1 MEAGAA
7 GQQVDAQPTGTGIVV
22 IAGQFEARSLAKCF
36 HLPNEGTLRA
46 EGGTLVGEREVD
58 DNELVGFDGLAVGEK
73 YIVACYTRGRYEEVR
88 CAAVDPAA
96 GLTLIQQPIQPS
108 PNTLGTQGTHVID
121 TPAAESEHGSEL
133 ESGLPDGVTSPVLG
147 GDTPSQG
154 DPTAAEDAQISPGDI
169 SGAEVIAP
177 GVAPV
182 SEQEVSQ
189 TVDEHL
195 QAEADALKAQQE
207 AEAASAK
214 AAEELKVAQESD
226 EPAAIAQREEA
237 EAAQAK
243 ADGEA
248 KAAQEQA
255 EASAKAAE
263 EAQAAA
269 NEAKVEAQPTPPATP
284 ETPAEPPAEAPAPEP
299 EAGTP
304 PAAEANPP
312 APDAGTPN
320 ASDSSGIGQAN
331 GGAVEQTQSQGGVK
345 LEGGGVTVETTTT
358 ATPSAPADTPAETPA
373 TGIDAQA
380 DPSAQ
385 PGDGTPVTA
394 AGASASEPAAQ
405 TAGESSAPTQAL
417 VDQANSLGIENA
429 ATLSD
434 DELRQAITEKQ
445 ATPVV

>member
-7 GQQVDAQPTGTGIVV
+7 GPQDTTQAAPVDATPTGNGILV
-22 IAGQFEARSLAKCF
+22 IAGQLEARCIARCF
-36 HLPNEGTLRA
+36 HLPGDTTLSA
-46 EGGTLVGEREVD
+46 EGGELVGEREVD
-58 DNELVGFDGLAVGEK
+58 DNELVGFDGLIAGDK
-73 YIVACYTRGRYEEVR
+73 YIVAAHSRGRYEEIR
-88 CAAVDPAA
+88 CSAVDPDV
-96 GLTLIQQPIQPS
+96 GLTLIQQPIQAS
-108 PNTLGTQGTHVID
+108 PNTLGTQGTHVVD
-121 TPAAESEHGSEL
+121 SPAAESEGASDL
-133 ESGLPDGVTSPVLG
+133 QSGLPEGVTSPVLG
-147 GDTPSQG
+147 GDSPSQG

-182 SEQEVSQ
+182 TPEEASQ

-214 AAEELKVAQESD
+214 AAEEAKAAD
-226 EPAAIAQREEA
+226 EAAAAATAAADEQKAITEREEA

-263 EAQAAA
+263 EAEAAA
-269 NEAKVEAQPTPPATP
+269 KAKADEEAAAKQAEEDAAAKAAQEAAPADPAPVEPAPAAGEQTVPQAPAT
-284 ETPAEPPAEAPAPEP
+284 EPVTTEA
-299 EAGTP
+299 
-304 PAAEANPP
+304 
-312 APDAGTPN
+312 
-320 ASDSSGIGQAN
+320 
-331 GGAVEQTQSQGGVK
+331 
-345 LEGGGVTVETTTT
+345 GGVTVQTTTT
-358 ATPSAPADTPAETPA
+358 ATPSASGDTSAEAPA
-373 TGIDAQA
+373 
-380 DPSAQ
+380 
-385 PGDGTPVTA
+385 
-394 AGASASEPAAQ
+394 PAAD
-405 TAGESSAPTQAL
+405 APAPPTQAL